1 MSTIMT
7 VQYTKPGATYASGT
21 EAHDDKISL
30 YGAELNASIS
40 DCYAKM
46 LTDGVLLEPVSYTWD
61 QATEILTVTKV
72 VSTAEAYK
80 AAETFDVDA
89 LLVASLS
96 GGWTLVGYSDGN

>member
-1 MSTIMT
+1 MSTTMI

-61 QATEILTVTKV
+61 QATEMLTVVKV
-72 VSTAEAYK
+72 VTSVEAYYAAVTFNVAAVLAASTAA
-80 AAETFDVDA
+80 
-89 LLVASLS
+89 
-96 GGWTLVGYSDGN
+96 GWTLVS

>member
-7 VQYTKPGATYASGT
+7 VQYTKPGATFASGE

-30 YGAELNASIS
+30 YGAELNASIT

-46 LTDGVLLEPVSYTWD
+46 VADGVLLEPVSYAWD
-61 QATEILTVTKV
+61 QGTELFTVTKV

-80 AAETFDVDA
+80 TAETFDVDA

-96 GGWTLVGYSDGN
+96 GGWSLVSYTQSS